1 MTLLFALACA
11 APVESDPL
19 AYDAGRTGLEG
30 ANGPWGVHLTT
41 TADADPP
48 NDLFVPTDADGA
60 AADVGF
66 AAATIVLLQGGS
78 VVPERYHWLAIHLA
92 SRGAKVIVPHH
103 GLDLPALDA
112 TAGQRALDAAVEAG
126 TVDPDA
132 PVGIAG
138 HSLGGVMGAAQW
150 ADNEAIE
157 GLALL
162 ASYPADDTNV
172 EARTSGSVVSIVG
185 TEDMKSTPDD
195 VQAGA
200 DRFSLTHAMVKV
212 PGMNHYDW
220 TDDATEGEL
229 AGDGS
234 ATADRADS
242 RKNVQWAL
250 AGWVDSCVTSSVGT
264 WPFYAGAHPDDV
276 VGDPCDLMVMGE

>member
-1 MTLLFALACA
+1 M
-11 APVESDPL
+11 
-19 AYDAGRTGLEG
+19 
-30 ANGPWGVHLTT
+30 
-41 TADADPP
+41 
-48 NDLFVPTDADGA
+48 
-60 AADVGF
+60 
-66 AAATIVLLQGGS
+66 
-78 VVPERYHWLAIHLA
+78 
-92 SRGAKVIVPHH
+92 IVPHH

-242 RKNVQWAL
+242 RKTSSGRSP
-250 AGWVDSCVTSSVGT
+250 AGWIV
-264 WPFYAGAHPDDV
+264 A
-276 VGDPCDLMVMGE
+276 